1 MKKFTLFL
9 VAALLMTVTSM
20 AQKPAAREFSPNRV
34 AALAPSLKADAKKM
48 PSQAS
53 LQKQVD
59 PSRLRAARAVLAGKS
74 QKAKVTEQASKDS
87 KGVLR
92 APKKTIT
99 GDEEFIT
106 EQPEGRKQYYS
117 RSGSAYYVYIF
128 YVMNTSYSGAAS
140 TVVFGENNEVYIK
153 NIISQYATNSWL
165 KGTINGSKITIDFPQ
180 KAMEQSGS
188 EYYVELLSYDANEGW
203 FNPAEK
209 QTLTLSYNVSNGTIS
224 CPAGS
229 AIATG
234 DNIIGLVDATEG
246 WTGYGDFSFRMTEMN
261 EEPVTAPEGLQTSDF
276 AVVADGFEGTIAQV
290 GFDGNDVWV
299 QGLYPGM
306 PDAWVK
312 GTIDGNKATFKTGQF
327 MGADDNAGYFQYLVS
342 ATAKEAWDD
351 YYEEYYTE
359 YSLSD
364 ADITFDYDAATRT
377 FSNGSCFLV
386 NAGTTEVYY
395 AAAYDKARIYPF
407 TEVAATP
414 ATPVWNTVYEGGTS
428 YYLSGD
434 GWGYLDFDLPK
445 ADNEGNFILADKM
458 SYRVYAKVNGEEIP
472 LTFSPDYY
480 MYLDEDMEEVPY
492 GFSEGWDFF
501 SLGSSQNVYYYVIG
515 PEAFGV
521 QAVYR
526 GAGEE
531 RRSEIAWQEV
541 YELGSEVQPDAA
553 TPDYPDVDPSDV
565 GSNIGYGYFTGNEEV
580 NAFGEAV
587 EDTYDVAI
595 HVQDPSL
602 VGSYI
607 ESITFPLMATAGVS
621 GIKAWLSSQLRVEGG
636 QNVPDLTSIDVTDA
650 KAGFVTVKLE
660 KPYVIP
666 EEGVYV
672 GYSLTVDDAS
682 KEVNQNPIAVFM
694 QPNAGGFY
702 LHTGREFLKW
712 LNLSELMGMS
722 SAIQVTLGGSK
733 IADNAAAPV
742 DGEKMYVMAGKP
754 FEANVVVANHGAKGI
769 SSLDIDYVLASGIT
783 GSQHFDVKPSVDGF
797 YGKTCTVSLQLPD
810 ISSRGNY
817 NLEVT
822 VSKVNGVD
830 NADAAPTALTDIVVL
845 NSVPKKRS
853 VMEEYTG
860 TWCGWCPR
868 GFVALEKLA
877 ELSDG
882 EYVLLSYHNADP
894 MEITQYFPN
903 DVPGFPDAWLDRAEE
918 VDPYYGTGND
928 DFYVAQDMARRNK
941 LFGVANVEFQ
951 TDMSDDGQ
959 AVNVSTEVCFPFDSE
974 EVNYALEYILV
985 ADGLTGEAGTDWDQ
999 SNYYS
1004 GMDGAPADL
1013 ADFVNAPESAPGVV
1027 FNDVVVMA
1035 PQSGW
1040 GVEGSIPAA
1049 VKADQPIQHSYSFL
1063 LADAVNT
1070 SGESLLQPQAKLKV
1084 AVLLLD
1090 TETGEIVNANIAPVG
1105 GATGIA
1111 APHADQQSSTVASVR
1126 YYDLGGRQL
1135 TAPQRGINIVSI
1147 TYNNGT
1153 VQTLKM
1159 KR

>member
-9 VAALLMTVTSM
+9 LAALMMTAVSM
-20 AQKPAAREFSPNRV
+20 AQKPVGHELSKSRV
-34 AALAPSLKADAKKM
+34 AALVPGQKADAKQM
-48 PSQAS
+48 PSKAS

-59 PSRLRAARAVLAGKS
+59 LKRLQSARALMAAKKS
-74 QKAKVTEQASKDS
+74 EAKKSEKAEKATGMA
-87 KGVLR
+87 R
-92 APKKTIT
+92 APKKVIT
-99 GDEEFIT
+99 GDESYIT
-106 EQPEGRKQYYS
+106 DQPEGRKQYYS
-117 RSGSAYYVYIF
+117 RSGSAYYAYIF

-203 FNPAEK
+203 FAPAEK
-209 QTLTLSYNVSNGTIS
+209 QTLTLNYNATNGTIS
-224 CPAGS
+224 CPVGS
-229 AIATG
+229 AISTG
-234 DNIIGLVDATEG
+234 DEIIGLVDATEG
-246 WTGYGDFSFRMTEMN
+246 WTGYGDFAFSMTEMN
-261 EEPVTAPEGLQTSDF
+261 DEPVTAPEGLETSDF
-276 AVVADGFEGTIAQV
+276 AVVADGFQGTIAQV

-299 QGLYPGM
+299 QGLYPSM
-306 PDAWVK
+306 PNAWVK
-312 GTIDGNKATFKTGQF
+312 GTIDGNKATFKSGQF
-327 MGADDNAGYFQYLVS
+327 MGADDNAGYFQYFVS
-342 ATAKEAWDD
+342 ATAEEAWDD
-351 YYEEYYTE
+351 NYQEYYTL

-364 ADITFDYDAATRT
+364 ADVVFDYDAATRT
-377 FSNGSCFLV
+377 FSNSSCFLV
-386 NAGTTEVYY
+386 NAGTSKVFY
-395 AAAYDKARIYPF
+395 AAAYDKAKIYPF
-407 TEVAATP
+407 TEVATTP
-414 ATPVWNTVYEGGTS
+414 ANPVWNTVYEGGYS
-428 YYLSGD
+428 YYNSGS
-434 GWGYLDFDLPK
+434 GWGYLDFNLPTV
-445 ADNEGNFILADKM
+445 DVNGDFILSDKM
-458 SYRVYAKVNGEEIP
+458 SYRIYTKVNGEEKL

-480 MYLDEDMEEVPY
+480 MYLDEEMEEVPY
-492 GFSEGWDFF
+492 GFSEGWDFY
-501 SLGSSQNVYYYVIG
+501 SLGSGQNVYYYVIG

-521 QAVYR
+521 QSVYR

-531 RRSEIAWQEV
+531 RCSEIAW
-541 YELGSEVQPDAA
+541 YNISGLGSEVQPDAA

-565 GSNIGYGYFTGNEEV
+565 GSNIGYGFYTGKEDLNG
-580 NAFGEAV
+580 FGEAN
-587 EDTYDVAI
+587 EDSYDVAI
-595 HVQDPSL
+595 QVKNEAV

-607 ESITFPLMATAGVS
+607 ESITFPLMATE
-621 GIKAWLSSQLRVEGG
+621 GISNIKVWLSSQLRIEDGK
-636 QNVPDLTSIDVTDA
+636 NIPDLVSVDVTDA
-650 KAGFVTVKLE
+650 EAGFVTVKLD
-660 KPYVIP
+660 KPYIIP

-672 GYSLTVDDAS
+672 GYSLTIDDAS
-682 KEVNQNPIAVFM
+682 KEVNKNPIAVFM

-733 IADNAAAPV
+733 IADNAAAPQ
-742 DGEKMYVMAGKP
+742 ENETSYVMVNAP
-754 FEANVVVANHGAKGI
+754 IEQQVTVVNHGAEGI
-769 SSLDIDYVLASGIT
+769 KSLDIDYVLGGGLT
-783 GSQHFDVKPSVDGF
+783 GSQHIDLDEPVDGF
-797 YGKTCTVSLQLPD
+797 FGQSTTVPVLLPSIPTRGTYG
-810 ISSRGNY
+810 
-817 NLEVT
+817 LEVT
-822 VSKVNGVD
+822 VSKVNGEE
-830 NADAAPTALTDIVVL
+830 NADLAPTAQSTVVVL
-845 NSVPKKRS
+845 NSVPKKRT

-882 EYVLLSYHNADP
+882 EYVLLSYHNSDP

-918 VDPYYGTGND
+918 VDPYYGTGGD
-928 DFYVAQDMARRNK
+928 DFFVAKDMARRNK
-941 LFGVANVEFQ
+941 SFGVASVEFQ
-951 TDMSDDGQ
+951 ADMSDDGQ

-974 EVNYALEYILV
+974 EADYALEYILV

-1004 GMDGAPADL
+1004 GKDDAPADL
-1013 ADFVNAPESAPGVV
+1013 ADFVGAPESVPGVV

-1040 GVEGSIPAA
+1040 GVEGSVPAS
-1049 VKADQPIQHSYSFL
+1049 VKADEPIKHSYSFL

-1070 SGESLLQPQAKLKV
+1070 SGESLIQPQAKLKV

>member
-1 MKKFTLFL
+1 M
-9 VAALLMTVTSM
+9 
-20 AQKPAAREFSPNRV
+20 
-34 AALAPSLKADAKKM
+34 
-48 PSQAS
+48 
-53 LQKQVD
+53 
-59 PSRLRAARAVLAGKS
+59 
-74 QKAKVTEQASKDS
+74 
-87 KGVLR
+87 
-92 APKKTIT
+92 
-99 GDEEFIT
+99 
-106 EQPEGRKQYYS
+106 
-117 RSGSAYYVYIF
+117 
-128 YVMNTSYSGAAS
+128 
-140 TVVFGENNEVYIK
+140 
-153 NIISQYATNSWL
+153 
-165 KGTINGSKITIDFPQ
+165 
-180 KAMEQSGS
+180 
-188 EYYVELLSYDANEGW
+188 
-203 FNPAEK
+203 
-209 QTLTLSYNVSNGTIS
+209 
-224 CPAGS
+224 
-229 AIATG
+229 
-234 DNIIGLVDATEG
+234 
-246 WTGYGDFSFRMTEMN
+246 
-261 EEPVTAPEGLQTSDF
+261 
-276 AVVADGFEGTIAQV
+276 
-290 GFDGNDVWV
+290 
-299 QGLYPGM
+299 
-306 PDAWVK
+306 
-312 GTIDGNKATFKTGQF
+312 
-327 MGADDNAGYFQYLVS
+327 
-342 ATAKEAWDD
+342 
-351 YYEEYYTE
+351 
-359 YSLSD
+359 
-364 ADITFDYDAATRT
+364 
-377 FSNGSCFLV
+377 

-428 YYLSGD
+428 YYLSGY
-434 GWGYLDFDLPK
+434 GWGYLDFDLPTT
-445 ADNEGNFILADKM
+445 DNEGNFILSDKM

-492 GFSEGWDFF
+492 GFSEGWDFY
-501 SLGSSQNVYYYVIG
+501 SSGSNQNVYYYVIG

-553 TPDYPDVDPSDV
+553 TPDYPDIDPSDV

-672 GYSLTVDDAS
+672 GYSLTIDDAS
-682 KEVNQNPIAVFM
+682 KEVNKNPIAVFM

-928 DFYVAQDMARRNK
+928 DFFVAQDMARRNK

-951 TDMSDDGQ
+951 TAMSDDGQ

-1004 GMDGAPADL
+1004 GKDGAPADL